1 MHVTNDACF
10 LCLADTYPE
19 FVKIV
24 ERMWAENPE
33 DRPPFDIILADLND
47 IVSTT
52 SVKSPASTSPHESAP
67 ASLQANSNK
76 DGGGEIEVKIDT
88 PRYSTTATVE
98 SEELRDDTTSE
109 EEEEESDGY
118 QPTSP

>member
-1 MHVTNDACF
+1 MGV
-10 LCLADTYPE
+10 
-19 FVKIV
+19 V

-47 IVSTT
+47 IFSTI

-76 DGGGEIEVKIDT
+76 DGGDSEVEIAT
-88 PRYSTTATVE
+88 PRYSTTTTVE
-98 SEELRDDTTSE
+98 PEELRDHTTSE